1 MGGAPMT
8 ALHQGAIQIGTT
20 ILSVE
25 PEEHRPFQKLI
36 TMPYDANVN
45 GEFTATD
52 LKSYEDKIKTIKAS
66 GGTNFKAVFQ
76 RIMEFHKTNKE
87 LRELVVIFFTDGE
100 DTKNAKLELDKS
112 LELLTAILKSDTN
125 VSSRFLSIGF
135 SRNHDAGFMN
145 RIAQAG
151 SEMGNFFYIDTSK
164 GDYKQ
169 DVTNALSESLN
180 IAMEGGSLKMEI
192 KNEMWEFSESGNT
205 EFNYIYKEAEE
216 SKED

>member
-1 MGGAPMT
+1 
-8 ALHQGAIQIGTT
+8 
-20 ILSVE
+20 
-25 PEEHRPFQKLI
+25 
-36 TMPYDANVN
+36 MPYDAQVN
-45 GEFTATD
+45 GEFVASD

-66 GGTNFKAVFQ
+66 GGTNFKAVFK
-76 RIMEFHKTNKE
+76 RIIEFHNSNKE
-87 LRELVVIFFTDGE
+87 LKELVVIFFTDGE
-100 DTKNAKLELDKS
+100 DTNNSKPELDKS
-112 LELLTAILKSDTN
+112 LELMTTILKSDKN

-151 SEMGNFFYIDTSK
+151 SDMGNFFYIDTSK

-192 KNEMWEFSESGNT
+192 
-205 EFNYIYKEAEE
+205 
-216 SKED
+216 